1 MTEYDKEI
9 ETFIEKQDET
19 EFNLGD
25 TLDVKTSIALIVV
38 TFLATQSAEFLK
50 GNPPLT
56 PCWHDVQLA
65 SVLCLVL
72 AGLLA
77 ILELVPRKYN
87 LPMAPDDFLGWVDK
101 LEKYY
106 EQSPDPKQ
114 STADAK
120 ESVLAEI
127 HRRETEKIKIRFAK
141 NRRANE
147 RKSCLIEWLFRLTMA
162 ALVLNLV
169 TLVRL
174 WWQG

>member
-1 MTEYDKEI
+1 MTGYDKEI
-9 ETFIEKQDET
+9 EKFIRKQDET

-25 TLDVKTSIALIVV
+25 TLDVKTSIALIVI

-56 PCWHDVQLA
+56 AYWHDVQLA
-65 SVLCLVL
+65 SVLFLVM
-72 AGLLA
+72 GGVLA

-87 LPMAPDDFLGWVDK
+87 LPMTPDDFLGWVDK

-106 EQSPDPKQ
+106 GQSPDPNQ
-114 STADAK
+114 ATPDTK

-127 HRRETEKIKIRFAK
+127 HRKETEKIKIRFAK
-141 NRRANE
+141 NRSVNE
-147 RKSCLIEWLFRLTMA
+147 RKSSLIEWLFRLTMG
-162 ALVLNLV
+162 ALVLNLA